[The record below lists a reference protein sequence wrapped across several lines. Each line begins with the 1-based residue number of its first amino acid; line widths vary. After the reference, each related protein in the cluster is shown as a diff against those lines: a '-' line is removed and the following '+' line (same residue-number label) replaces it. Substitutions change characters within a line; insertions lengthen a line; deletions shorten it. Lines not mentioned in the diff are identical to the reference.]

1 MALITWSDTY
11 SVQVSQ
17 FDDQHKKLIEMVND
31 LHDSMKVGK
40 GKEAL
45 GKILKSLIQYTAMHF
60 SSEERLMKQ
69 HNYPDYEQHKKE
81 HNQLVMKVQD
91 VQKKYL
97 EGSTILSQEVM
108 NFLKE
113 WLRNHIQGE
122 DKKYGIFFNSIG
134 VK

>member
-17 FDDQHKKLIEMVND
+17 FDDQHKKLIEMLND

>member
-97 EGSTILSQEVM
+97 EGSAILSQEVM

>member
-11 SVQVSQ
+11 SVQVRQ

-31 LHDSMKVGK
+31 LHDAMKIGK

-122 DKKYGIFFNSIG
+122 DKKYGIFFNGIG

>member
-1 MALITWSDTY
+1 MALIAWSDTY
-11 SVQVSQ
+11 SVQVRQ